1 MTDAFKPS
9 GHAASGGRLR
19 SGRENAASARGCAA
33 LLLLGVLWGVGV
45 NPCRGEDKPK
55 DKLLF
60 LVARQSILDPIFERS
75 VVLMLPLN
83 GEPLI
88 VGLIV
93 NKPTRLPLTKIFPKS
108 STLKNSPED
117 AYLGGP
123 VDMATPALVFHAQK
137 PPKQAMLLYE
147 DVYLSFDTKFISKL
161 MQDPKQTVDLRLFLG
176 RAQWAPEQLQG
187 EALEG
192 SWYSLRAEGEVIFDR
207 DSEHVWKRLHE
218 RAQPPA
224 TVENQMPQPSRV
236 QLRTAPANLSFFLLW
251 AIPAVMN

>member
-1 MTDAFKPS
+1 
-9 GHAASGGRLR
+9 
-19 SGRENAASARGCAA
+19 
-33 LLLLGVLWGVGV
+33 
-45 NPCRGEDKPK
+45 
-55 DKLLF
+55 
-60 LVARQSILDPIFERS
+60 
-75 VVLMLPLN
+75 MLPLN

-161 MQDPKQTVDLRLFLG
+161 MQDRSG
-176 RAQWAPEQLQG
+176 RQSSSKG
-187 EALEG
+187 RR
-192 SWYSLRAEGEVIFDR
+192 SRARG
-207 DSEHVWKRLHE
+207 
-218 RAQPPA
+218 
-224 TVENQMPQPSRV
+224 
-236 QLRTAPANLSFFLLW
+236 TAFELK
-251 AIPAVMN
+251 VK